1 MAKKKKKSSGTGP
14 EGPDEKRGDGKKV
27 VARNRKARH
36 DYEILDTFEA
46 GIVLRGPEV
55 KSLREGKANLQ
66 DAFARVH
73 DGEVWLYNV
82 HISPFGPAGVW
93 NEDPRRTRKLL
104 LHKHQ
109 IRRLLTKVQEKGHT
123 LVPLDLYFRRG
134 YARTTLAVARGKRK
148 PDKREDLKRREQER
162 EAARAVKEHGKR

>member
-1 MAKKKKKSSGTGP
+1 MGKKKKGSGAAGANGTG
-14 EGPDEKRGDGKKV
+14 GGGDGRKV

-36 DYEILDTFEA
+36 EYEILDTFEA

-73 DGEVWLYNV
+73 NGEVWLYNV

-93 NEDPRRTRKLL
+93 NEEPRRTRKLL
-104 LHKHQ
+104 LHRHQ
-109 IRRLLTKVQEKGHT
+109 IRRIIGKVQEKGLT
-123 LVPLDLYFRRG
+123 LIPLEIYFRRG
-134 YARTTLAVARGKRK
+134 YARTTLAVARGKQK
-148 PDKREDLKRREQER
+148 HDKREALKRREQQR
-162 EAARAVKEHGKR
+162 EAARAIKDHGKG